1 MNYEKMLRE
10 LVEFINSQTSRA
22 DLEMGRLRAR
32 EPEIEKM
39 GFQERLEYLQA
50 VAEAQ
55 GKMELL
61 QAVKDFYD
69 SLGEGQSSWH

>member
-1 MNYEKMLRE
+1 VNYEKALRE
-10 LVEFINSQTSRA
+10 LVEFINSQTRRT
-22 DLEMGRLRAR
+22 DLEMGRLRTR
-32 EPEIEKM
+32 EPEIERM

-50 VAEAQ
+50 VAEAR

-69 SLGEGQSSWH
+69 ALGEGQSSWH

>member
-32 EPEIEKM
+32 EPEIVKM

-50 VAEAQ
+50 VAEAR

-69 SLGEGQSSWH
+69 SLGDGQSSWH

>member
-1 MNYEKMLRE
+1 MLRE

-32 EPEIEKM
+32 EPEIVKM
-39 GFQERLEYLQA
+39 GFEERLEYLQA
-50 VAEAQ
+50 VAEAR

>member
-1 MNYEKMLRE
+1 
-10 LVEFINSQTSRA
+10 
-22 DLEMGRLRAR
+22 
-32 EPEIEKM
+32 M

-61 QAVKDFYD
+61 QAVKDFCD

>member
-10 LVEFINSQTSRA
+10 LVGFVNSQTSRT

-32 EPEIEKM
+32 EPEIEGM
-39 GFQERLEYLQA
+39 SLQERLEYLQA
-50 VAEAQ
+50 VAEAR

-69 SLGEGQSSWH
+69 SLGDGQSSWH